1 MEGGNYG
8 PARRIART
16 HAVMDPFT
24 LISPA
29 YAQDV
34 SGILGSATQFAPLV
48 LIFAVFY
55 FLLIRPQQQK
65 QKEMRGIL
73 AALKRGDKVVTG
85 GGIIGTVQRVPA
97 VQDKEGRPITS
108 SEIEVEIAPNLRVTV
123 LRETITSVTKP
134 VVMDGIKSTKQGAS

>member
-1 MEGGNYG
+1 MN
-8 PARRIART
+8 
-16 HAVMDPFT
+16 PFT

-34 SGILGSATQFAPLV
+34 SGILGSARQFAPLV

-65 QKEMRGIL
+65 QKEMRGML

-85 GGIIGTVQRVPA
+85 GGIIGTVQRVPV
-97 VQDKEGRPITS
+97 VQDKEGKPITS

-134 VVMDGIKSTKQGAS
+134 AVTDGIKSTKQGAS

>member
-1 MEGGNYG
+1 MN
-8 PARRIART
+8 
-16 HAVMDPFT
+16 PFT

-29 YAQDV
+29 YGQDL
-34 SGILGSATQFAPLV
+34 SGIMGSATQFAPLV

-65 QKEMRGIL
+65 QKEMRGML

-85 GGIIGTVQRVPA
+85 GGILGTVQRVPM
-97 VQDKEGRPITS
+97 VQDKDGKQIAS

-123 LRETITSVTKP
+123 LRETITSVIKP
-134 VVMDGIKSTKQGAS
+134 VAANDTRPVKEKAS

>member
-1 MEGGNYG
+1 MN
-8 PARRIART
+8 
-16 HAVMDPFT
+16 PFT

-65 QKEMRGIL
+65 QKEMRGML
-73 AALKRGDKVVTG
+73 SALKRGDRVVTG
-85 GGIIGTVQRVPA
+85 GGILGVVQKVPM
-97 VQDKEGRPITS
+97 VQDKDGKQIAS

-123 LRETITSVTKP
+123 LRETITSVIKP
-134 VVMDGIKSTKQGAS
+134 VAANDSKPVKEKAS